1 MFATPFLSPNI
12 LFFLSN
18 QHQCGNHVPRLQQLA
33 VDNNAHPS
41 SMLTFLHQISG
52 CLIMLIL

>member
-52 CLIMLIL
+52 CLIL